1 MEKVY
6 RYTDIQLAAL
16 EAAIADKMEYYA
28 TDEEKAH
35 LAIKAMMINDLCL
48 KRHIDSEFIYPN
60 RRKTPPFRAG
70 DIRRVLRIY
79 ASN

>member
-48 KRHIDSEFIYPN
+48 KRHIDSEFIYE
-60 RRKTPPFRAG
+60 RHFEEWQKEYQRYMQE
-70 DIRRVLRIY
+70 I
-79 ASN
+79 